1 MGNLLYTETPVGDS
15 VAMQKS
21 PSNEFAT
28 TPQGY
33 QETSRSR
40 SRKKPY
46 FNLENQELYE
56 PLSGDEQDILEPMQI
71 EEDHN
76 EFVESSH
83 DDESSNENF
92 NDFNKQ
98 QDVQMHDDS
107 IERGIKFAASQISTV
122 ERERYVRAKQKRVKE
137 KFENN
142 SYSNMKILKS
152 G

>member
-1 MGNLLYTETPVGDS
+1 MGNLLSTETPVGDS
-15 VAMQKS
+15 VAMQKK

-40 SRKKPY
+40 KKPY
-46 FNLENQELYE
+46 FNLENQELHE

-76 EFVESSH
+76 DFVESSH
-83 DDESSNENF
+83 NDESSNENF
-92 NDFNKQ
+92 NDFNNH
-98 QDVQMHDDS
+98 QDVQMHDGS

-142 SYSNMKILKS
+142 SYSNMNILKS

>member
-1 MGNLLYTETPVGDS
+1 MGNLLSTETPVGNT
-15 VAMQKS
+15 VAMQKF

-28 TPQGY
+28 TPQGH
-33 QETSRSR
+33 QETSR

-56 PLSGDEQDILEPMQI
+56 PLSSDEQDKLEPMQI

-76 EFVESSH
+76 EFVDSIYENESYN
-83 DDESSNENF
+83 D
-92 NDFNKQ
+92 DFNNH
-98 QDVQMHDDS
+98 QDVQMHDGS

-137 KFENN
+137 MLENDTC
-142 SYSNMKILKS
+142 SNKMILKS
-152 G
+152 GKM